1 VVPYIASWWCV
12 IGGKGKGGPVDGQ
25 GMTADALSGQP
36 SIFYVRLPVPRA
48 KQQEGKEQETE
59 TGTNPTT
66 GRTVIHFL

>member
-1 VVPYIASWWCV
+1 M
-12 IGGKGKGGPVDGQ
+12 DGQ